1 MPTAT
6 FTNTSRRGFTPSQ
19 SWKNGTCYQ
28 GFLNN
33 GRCGGEI
40 FFDFSSLDLSN
51 IEITNIVMSVSVG
64 ATGGSYTKYLY
75 LHIGG
80 YNGSSAG
87 NYSFSSF
94 YNTTKSKTLN
104 ESSNSGGFNTI
115 KNYILSGGSTF
126 GIYNGGS
133 SRGKQDGKS
142 YDYDYLSLTS
152 MSFTITYE
160 FKRSVGSIG
169 PSDTGS
175 ASTMYITSY
184 NSSYSHRVTWRLDNN
199 NHTESVSSGSTNP
212 TASYTIPHSWLPNST
227 AGTATAI
234 LETLD
239 SGGNSLGTVE
249 YQFSLTVP
257 ASIVPSISNVSNAHV
272 NDGQSQ
278 NLGVYIQGKSKSTIT
293 VGSMYPGSG
302 AKITSY
308 TIWTEPNYGSVS
320 EGGLYSDSLSSKTLT
335 TANLSGSG
343 NVYYKVTVTDSRGR
357 TATVNNLYF
366 YVNPYSPPRLDYTPT
381 VYRSDASGN
390 RRDSDGK
397 YAAVTA
403 SISYATVSGAN
414 NALVTH
420 TITVNGVTSDISSNI
435 TVVVG
440 NNALELDRSYS
451 ASIYLLD
458 KVGGSSAYSFDIPS
472 LAYLLHFAKGGRSI
486 GIGCAANSTP
496 DDTVHVGWPL
506 HLANNTWNPV
516 GDDVYIGDCNQAGCL
531 GIKGK
536 NGATGLWF
544 FSQDGQA
551 AAKMY
556 FDGNNFV
563 STNPI
568 HATAFDCSDHIDVN
582 GAINFWNNGSNK
594 LRLWTDSEGGNIM
607 IVSPDGHEYQ
617 FDAYNGD
624 HLRLFAFD
632 DNGNYHN
639 LTWWRDSGT
648 LSVERVYV
656 GDALST
662 RENLGAA
669 LGTYTSGEVYTG
681 EKWIDGKMIYRYTLS
696 GTTTGTNDINLGAAL
711 PRTPDN
717 VISFTGALHDGT
729 NWRPLPHTTYY
740 NLNQMCGMILDGN
753 NTFHLYTQLSGTKK
767 YNIVIDYTA

>member
-104 ESSNSGGFNTI
+104 ESSNSSGFNTI

-142 YDYDYLSLTS
+142 YDYDYLSLNS

-184 NSSYSHRVTWRLDNN
+184 NSSYSHRVTWRLDNI

-212 TASYTIPHSWLPNST
+212 TVSYTIPHSWLPNST
-227 AGTATAI
+227 AGTVTAI

-293 VGSMYPGSG
+293 VGNMYPGDG

-320 EGGLYSDSLSSKTLT
+320 EGGLYSDSLSSKSLT

-403 SISYATVSGAN
+403 SISYTTVSGAN

-420 TITVNGVTSDISSNI
+420 TITVNGVTSDISNNI

-496 DDTVHVGWPL
+496 DDTVHVGWNMDFTHAL
-506 HLANNTWNPV
+506 GVSSGGTGANNAAGACENIGAVKKSGDTMSGWLTAPV
-516 GDDVYIGDCNQAGCL
+516 FQS
-531 GIKGK
+531 K
-536 NGATGLWF
+536 GAT
-544 FSQDGQA
+544 
-551 AAKMY
+551 
-556 FDGNNFV
+556 
-563 STNPI
+563 
-568 HATAFDCSDHIDVN
+568 
-582 GAINFWNNGSNK
+582 
-594 LRLWTDSEGGNIM
+594 
-607 IVSPDGHEYQ
+607 YQ
-617 FDAYNGD
+617 FYLMADENGTETGHMRAERGDANSNNRIVFRAWNGD
-624 HLRLFAFD
+624 KYEDFCLPIANANTYISYD
-632 DNGNYHN
+632 I
-639 LTWWRDSGT
+639 LTTKTPVTVAQGGT
-648 LSVERVYV
+648 GANNAV
-656 GDALST
+656 GART
-662 RENLGAA
+662 NLGAA
-669 LGTYTSGEVYTG
+669 LGTYTSGEVDTG
-681 EKWIDGKMIYRYTLS
+681 GKWIDGKTIYRYTLS
-696 GTTTGTNDINLGAAL
+696 GTTTGTNDINLGVVL

-717 VISFTGALHDGT
+717 VISFTGAMHDGT

-740 NLNQMCGMILDGN
+740 SLGQMCGMILDGN
-753 NTFHLYTQLSGTKK
+753 NAFHLYTQLPGTKK